1 MTKNTTAT
9 GTSFKTNPTP
19 EGIVDAPQQT
29 QLATAPLSL
38 KIGSVTGEVSRS
50 DIVRPTLN
58 IVHAVG
64 PLSED
69 FTPGQL
75 VLNRE
80 LVIAEPEKPITLMVL
95 SLDKFFMENVPYGGD
110 ETARTFSTLE
120 EVKKAGLHCEWI
132 NDQKPPCGPAAKA
145 LVAIQSDVESGLY
158 PFSFDGKFYA
168 IAEWSLRGVAFT
180 RAGKLII
187 TASQWGLKDGLHNGS
202 WTLST
207 RREKLGSNWVW
218 VPVLKAGPRNSKEL
232 AEFFT
237 NLG

>member
-1 MTKNTTAT
+1 MTAATKT
-9 GTSFKTNPTP
+9 GTSFKTTPTP

-29 QLATAPLSL
+29 QVALPSASL
-38 KIGSVTGEVSRS
+38 KIGAVTGEVART

-69 FTPGQL
+69 FTPGQI

-80 LVIAEPEKPITLMVL
+80 QVIAEPEKPITLMVL
-95 SLDKFFMENVPYGGD
+95 ALDKFFMENVPYGGD
-110 ETARTFSTLE
+110 ETARTFQTME

-145 LVAIQSDVESGLY
+145 LVAIQSDVETGLY
-158 PFSFDGKFYA
+158 PFAFDGKYYA
-168 IAEWSLRGVAFT
+168 VAEWSLRGVAFT

-187 TASQWGLKDGLHNGS
+187 TAAQWGLKDGLHNGS

-218 VPVLKAGPRNSKEL
+218 CPVLKAGPRNSKEL
-232 AEFFT
+232 ADFFT